1 MNRATSIIS
10 KLCMLLVAVSLFA
23 CERSVESLEDW
34 RNAEGGFEKLSEW
47 AASDEEPMP
56 VRVRAMQIL
65 LEEGQVNQFQPLLE
79 SVKSPE
85 TQHALVAGVMPTV
98 QTMWDAQDQPSLSE
112 EDKKK
117 GGRIQ
122 VANSQTV
129 MAKDAAFFLQPH
141 ASDADK
147 AKLEGMLAKWMEKDQ
162 DLRTQLGN
170 VTLGQIAPRAG
181 KAGTESLKAWI
192 ESTNKPANVQRT
204 ILKAADTPEVR
215 AAIGEVLAKRAK
227 EKHPDLNSEFEYAV
241 LENNSEP
248 IAEYL
253 EFAINDEATSAKMKD
268 GFMDALVRAKGA
280 KATPF
285 FAELV
290 TKEKGLMR
298 WVSAQRIV
306 ELRGKTG
313 ILVAAKALPIEH
325 EAYEGEDLQKEME
338 ITCNFI
344 STEMPKLDVDNIDNE
359 LKQGLKSDRWPAQ
372 VLALKCAEIGKSAGV
387 KADVEALKSSKTAI
401 PNWGEDD
408 KMTIGKLAEEVAGK
422 L

>member
-1 MNRATSIIS
+1 MNRATSINSI
-10 KLCMLLVAVSLFA
+10 LCVLLLAVSLFG

-56 VRVRAMQIL
+56 VRIRAVQIL
-65 LEEGQVNQFQPLLE
+65 LEEGQVNQLQPLLE
-79 SVKSPE
+79 SVKSVE
-85 TQHALVAGVMPTV
+85 TQNALVAGAVPKV
-98 QTMWDAQDQPSLSE
+98 QEMWDAQDQPQLSE

-122 VANSQTV
+122 VSNSKTV
-129 MAKDAAFFLQPH
+129 MAKDAAFFLHPH
-141 ASDADK
+141 ASDADR
-147 AKLEGMLAKWMEKDQ
+147 AKLEAILAAWMEKDQ

-181 KAGTESLKAWI
+181 KAGTAAMKTWI
-192 ESTNKPANVQRT
+192 ESTKKPATVQRT
-204 ILKAADTPEVR
+204 ILKGADTKEVR
-215 AAIGEVLAKRAK
+215 QALGEVIAKRAK
-227 EKHPDLNSEFEYAV
+227 EKHPDLNAEFEYAV
-241 LENNSEP
+241 LENNSP
-248 IAEYL
+248 AIASYL
-253 EFAINDEATSAKMKD
+253 EFAINDESTSAKLKD

-285 FAELV
+285 FADLV

-298 WVSAQRIV
+298 WVSAQRII

-313 ILVAAKALPIEH
+313 ILVAAKALPLESS
-325 EAYEGEDLQKEME
+325 AYEGEELLKEME

-344 STEMPKLDVDNIDNE
+344 STEMPKLDIKNIDNE

-372 VLALKCAEIGKSAGV
+372 VMALKCAEIGKAAGV

-408 KMTIGKLAEEVAGK
+408 KMTVGKLATEVAGS